1 LIKSFYILIFY
12 LTFTKQFTILCE
24 VTGVYSMRLVRGN
37 TGYKISDFVY
47 YKYCMIQNHSAHSTV
62 VDIHNTQGNILWG
75 VEGELRKSML

>member
-1 LIKSFYILIFY
+1 
-12 LTFTKQFTILCE
+12 
-24 VTGVYSMRLVRGN
+24 MRLVRGN